1 MEIRKNIEFT
11 SSSAETESG
20 ITIMSFR
27 AVINSDN
34 PAELYYSPSI
44 NNQDLYKTNREK
56 ARADQKAFED
66 AIYAE
71 QDKLIA
77 EKAKVTK

>member
-1 MEIRKNIEFT
+1 MEIRKNIEFV
-11 SSSAETESG
+11 SSSPETESG

-34 PAELYYSPSI
+34 PAELYYNPTI
-44 NNQDLYKTNREK
+44 GNQELYKANREK
-56 ARADQKAFED
+56 VKADQKAFED
-66 AIYAE
+66 AVYAE

-77 EKAKVTK
+77 EKAKVIK

>member
-11 SSSAETESG
+11 SNLETEDGSSVMFLS
-20 ITIMSFR
+20 TR
-27 AVINSDN
+27 INSDN

-44 NNQDLYKTNREK
+44 NNQDLYKANREK
-56 ARADQKAFED
+56 VKVDQKAFED
-66 AIYAE
+66 AVYAE
-71 QDKLIA
+71 RDKLIA

>member
-11 SSSAETESG
+11 SISSETENG

-34 PAELYYSPSI
+34 PVELYYSPNIS
-44 NNQDLYKTNREK
+44 NQELYKANREK
-56 ARADQKAFED
+56 VKADQKAFED
-66 AIYAE
+66 AVYAE

>member
-11 SSSAETESG
+11 SISSETENG

-34 PAELYYSPSI
+34 PVELYYSPGIS
-44 NNQDLYKTNREK
+44 NQELYKANREK
-56 ARADQKAFED
+56 VKADQKAFED
-66 AIYAE
+66 AVYAE

>member
-11 SSSAETESG
+11 SNLETEDGSSAMFLSA
-20 ITIMSFR
+20 R
-27 AVINSDN
+27 INSDN

-56 ARADQKAFED
+56 VKADQKTFED
-66 AIYAE
+66 AVYAE

-77 EKAKVTK
+77 EKAKVAK

>member
-11 SSSAETESG
+11 SISSETENG

-34 PAELYYSPSI
+34 PVELYYSPNIS
-44 NNQDLYKTNREK
+44 NQELYKSNREK
-56 ARADQKAFED
+56 VKADQKVFED
-66 AIYAE
+66 AVYAE